1 MFDEVVHQVQISGP
15 QMDQTYLL
23 PPGKTTIGRQAGSDL
38 VFVHPL
44 VSRHHAEL
52 TCTADTCQI
61 TDLGSTHGTLLNHV
75 PLEANQP
82 VTLNP
87 GDLVEIGAF
96 RLEYEK
102 VGVGLAETPEEAPT
116 AVEVE
121 EGSKEEAVEKE
132 TAVPPP
138 TSASPPPAAPAPVL
152 SAPPRPVQDWPT
164 AEYVPLAPVGDGS
177 GRNGRG
183 PGAAEPVEEPFF
195 FTLPPGLSLTH
206 SRYLEYLPDIYRA
219 GGEKSFM
226 VRFLALLESI
236 LAPLEWTVD
245 NFDLF
250 LDPKTAPVGFLPW
263 LANWYDLTFDESWD
277 EAAQRTLLTEAY
289 LIYRRRGTAW
299 ALRRLLEI
307 YTGRTV
313 EIDDQNVN
321 LDDFTFAVRIAGSE
335 REMSRTAVERLINAN
350 KPAHTSY
357 TLQFIE

>member
-52 TCTADTCQI
+52 NCTAVSCEI
-61 TDLGSTHGTLLNHV
+61 TDLGSTHGTLLNHE
-75 PLEANQP
+75 PLEPHKP
-82 VTLNP
+82 VTLQP
-87 GDLVEIGAF
+87 GDVVEIGAF
-96 RLEYEK
+96 RLVYERVE
-102 VGVGLAETPEEAPT
+102 VGSAPAPEELPAATVT
-116 AVEVE
+116 AVETETVD
-121 EGSKEEAVEKE
+121 EGE
-132 TAVPPP
+132 TAVAAPPP
-138 TSASPPPAAPAPVL
+138 ITPDPVTPPPG
-152 SAPPRPVQDWPT
+152 PPRPAQDWPT
-164 AEYVPLAPVGDGS
+164 AEYVPLAPMGGNV

-183 PGAAEPVEEPFF
+183 PGAPHTTDELFF

-219 GGEKSFM
+219 GGEKSFIA
-226 VRFLALLESI
+226 RFLALLESI
-236 LAPLEWTVD
+236 LAPLEWTID

-250 LDPKTAPVGFLPW
+250 LDPKTSPAGFLPW
-263 LANWYDLTFDESWD
+263 LANWYDLHFDESWD
-277 EAAQRTLLTEAY
+277 EAAQRQLLTEAY

-307 YTGRTV
+307 YTGRPV
-313 EIDDQNVN
+313 EIDDRNDH
-321 LDDFTFAVRIAGSE
+321 LDDFTFAVRIAISE
-335 REMSRTAVERLINAN
+335 REISRTAVEQLINAN